1 MDVVFIPMQV
11 STSYTLA
18 VNMTLPATAAWAR
31 LQLLIES
38 RYAAPV
44 SQLSVDDNDNDNE
57 REFIQRGVI
66 NKSRTR

>member
-38 RYAAPV
+38 RYAAPA
-44 SQLSVDDNDNDNE
+44 QLSVDDNDNDNE